1 MKLTLQI
8 LCVLAL
14 GLMVFNLIKIN
25 WESPLEG
32 NSSIAA
38 IGAMASASAFLL
50 LVILI
55 RARKI
60 SDMLK
65 KK

>member
-8 LCVLAL
+8 LGILAL
-14 GLMVFNLIKIN
+14 GLMIFNLIKVN
-25 WESPLEG
+25 WESPLQG

-50 LVILI
+50 LLI
-55 RARKI
+55 WQRSRKI
-60 SDMLK
+60 SEKLK
-65 KK
+65 EK

>member
-8 LCVLAL
+8 LGILAL
-14 GLMVFNLIKIN
+14 GLMIFNLIKVN
-25 WESPLEG
+25 WESPLQG

-50 LVILI
+50 LLILQ
-55 RARKI
+55 RSRKI
-60 SDMLK
+60 SEKLK
-65 KK
+65 EK